1 MTRRSLL
8 SDGPNMLEIIQ
19 RNAHPLA
26 PQQRNT
32 WMGEMTHPAHE
43 AARCP
48 WPERLVLEL
57 TNTCNLDCPMCRI
70 GEFGVDPDRFM
81 SKELFEEVERQ
92 LFPLV
97 REVRLNGL
105 GEATILPWFEECVAR
120 VAAAGLRGELI
131 TNLTCNETTIRALVE
146 AGFVMLV
153 SWDAATPALFENLR
167 RPSRWAE
174 QFEKLRF
181 SSRLATAANRRDHLL
196 LLFTL
201 QRANFEELP
210 GMVELAAELGVAQIL
225 VNVVKLRNEDWIDH
239 HHASIVAAIDRAR
252 VRADKLDVKLTLP
265 DHIAHHRLDGLGVLP
280 TSARGCDRPE
290 REVVVRWNGE
300 ITVCNMF
307 NPYTYGHVQRHGF
320 ERAWRGSLAQAF
332 RRLVNTDNKHPYCEG
347 CYYVHEVYERSGG
360 RR

>member
-8 SDGPNMLEIIQ
+8 SEGSNMLEIIQ
-19 RNAHPLA
+19 RNGHPLA
-26 PQQRNT
+26 AEQRNT
-32 WMGEMTHPAHE
+32 WMAEMTNPVRE
-43 AARCP
+43 AARCS

-81 SKELFEEVERQ
+81 AKELFEEVERQ

-105 GEATILPWFEECVAR
+105 GEATVLPWFEECVAR
-120 VAAAGLRGELI
+120 VAAAGRHGELI
-131 TNLTCNETTIRALVE
+131 TNLTCGEATMRALVE
-146 AGFVMLV
+146 AGFVVLV

-167 RPSRWAE
+167 RPARWAE
-174 QFEKLRF
+174 QIEKLRLM
-181 SSRLATAANRRDHLL
+181 SRFVTAAKRRDRLL

-201 QRANFEELP
+201 QRANFQQLP
-210 GMVELAAELGVAQIL
+210 GMVALAAEFGVERVL
-225 VNVVKLRNEDWIDH
+225 VNVIKLRDEAWIDR

-252 VRADKLDVKLTLP
+252 ILASELGVTLTLP
-265 DHIAHHRLDGLGVLP
+265 DHIGHHRLDGPGVLL

-307 NPYTYGHVQRHGF
+307 NPYTYGHLRRHGF

-332 RRLVNTDNKHPYCEG
+332 RRLVNTANKHPYCEG